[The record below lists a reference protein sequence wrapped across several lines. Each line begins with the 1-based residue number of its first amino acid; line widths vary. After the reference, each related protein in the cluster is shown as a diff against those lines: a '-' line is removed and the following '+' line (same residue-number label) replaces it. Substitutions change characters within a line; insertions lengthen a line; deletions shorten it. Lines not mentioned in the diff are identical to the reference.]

1 MEELLVK
8 LKNLLNDSD
17 GINQLRRFLNT
28 VSTDN
33 LKQTNQNRSEKESSG
48 SPDFSKILDAL
59 SKNAERAEEPLKDGA
74 TEGEPEMDIDFEKI
88 FAMTE
93 LLGKAKKNDKSTELM
108 LALKPMLK
116 EENQKKIDRVV
127 KIFQLMAIYPV
138 LKESGLLGGDLL
150 GIL

>member
-17 GINQLRRFLNT
+17 GIDQLRRFLNT